1 MPSTWSDVGIDF
13 IFKSGTYY
21 AKDDIAN
28 VKYDEYLIDGSKYL
42 EEYINNGFVPQEP
55 YASRMK
61 DFFLYRD
68 DHCCDRLYDAMIND

>member
-1 MPSTWSDVGIDF
+1 MID
-13 IFKSGTYY
+13 IVATQAS
-21 AKDDIAN
+21 AAN
-28 VKYDEYLIDGSKYL
+28 SAAMTA
-42 EEYINNGFVPQEP
+42 PQEP